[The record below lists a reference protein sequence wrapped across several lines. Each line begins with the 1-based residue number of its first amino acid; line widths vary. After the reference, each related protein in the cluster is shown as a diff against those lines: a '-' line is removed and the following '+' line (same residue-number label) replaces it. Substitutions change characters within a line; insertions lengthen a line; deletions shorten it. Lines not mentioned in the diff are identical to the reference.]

1 MIALLGYVAADSLRA
16 ERWAAPVLLFL
27 GATAAFNADGG
38 GDALAC
44 YGFTAAVLLPV
55 AVWLTVAIGNSED
68 PVQRDV
74 TAVTVGGAGRV
85 LVARLLCAALVCAV
99 LAIGALVWSPVAGN
113 SDRPSW
119 VLAGLVALA
128 ITLVAG
134 VAIGAVLSRPV
145 VSRLSRMVFGATA
158 ALLVELAL
166 PVPPLRP
173 MLELFDADHPAAL
186 GWPLTLI
193 AVETLALSAVLV
205 AVAHRVARQRS

>member
-1 MIALLGYVAADSLRA
+1 VIALLGYVAADSLRA

-27 GATAAFNADGG
+27 GATAAFNADEG

-55 AVWLTVAIGNSED
+55 AIWLTVAIGNSED

-74 TAVTVGGAGRV
+74 TAVTVGGAWRV
-85 LVARLLCAALVCAV
+85 RLARLLCASLVCVV
-99 LAIGALVWSPVAGN
+99 LAIGALIWSPVAGN
-113 SDRPSW
+113 SDRPGW
-119 VLAGLVALA
+119 VLAGLTAHL

-145 VSRLSRMVFGATA
+145 VTRLSRVVLGATA

-173 MLELFDADHPAAL
+173 MLTLFDADHPAAL
-186 GWPLTLI
+186 GWSLTLI
-193 AVETLALSAVLV
+193 AVETLALAVVLV
-205 AVAHRVARQRS
+205 GIAHRVARLRS

>member
-1 MIALLGYVAADSLRA
+1 VIALLRYVAADSLRA

-27 GATAAFNADGG
+27 GATAAFNADEG

-74 TAVTVGGAGRV
+74 TAVTVGGAWRV
-85 LVARLLCAALVCAV
+85 LFARLLCAALVCAV
-99 LAIGALVWSPVAGN
+99 LAIGALIWSPVAGN

-119 VLAGLVALA
+119 VVAGAVAHA

-145 VSRLSRMVFGATA
+145 VTRLSRVVFGGTA

-173 MLELFDADHPAAL
+173 MLQLFDADHPAAL

-193 AVETLALSAVLV
+193 GVETLALSAVLV
-205 AVAHRVARQRS
+205 AVADRVARQRT